1 MIRFNHYK
9 RTAANQVIL
18 LRFPEIMAVL
28 LEAAIPQILHS
39 TFSQNDQSILPYF
52 NSFRS
57 HKFIIFRK
65 NL

>member
-1 MIRFNHYK
+1 M
-9 RTAANQVIL
+9 
-18 LRFPEIMAVL
+18 LRFPVIMAVL

-39 TFSQNDQSILPYF
+39 AFSQNDQSILPYF